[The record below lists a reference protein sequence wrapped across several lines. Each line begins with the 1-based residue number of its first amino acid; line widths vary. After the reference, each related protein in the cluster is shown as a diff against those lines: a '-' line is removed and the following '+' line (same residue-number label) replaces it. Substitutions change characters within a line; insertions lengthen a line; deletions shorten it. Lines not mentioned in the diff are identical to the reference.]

1 MGKFASIG
9 LLLNRGAFVA
19 LGLTLCALAVAL
31 PLGCAKVPSAEP
43 AKVGGTVS
51 FQGRALADGL
61 IVFTPEPERGNGGK
75 MFSANI
81 NSNGRFQLADGT
93 AAVAP
98 GWYRVAIAEPAGW
111 YGGRDFPAELR
122 RPDRSGLERE
132 VKPGFDH
139 DFDFVIELT
148 R

>member
-1 MGKFASIG
+1 MGH
-9 LLLNRGAFVA
+9 LLNRGAFVA
-19 LGLTLCALAVAL
+19 FGLGLFGLAFML

-43 AKVGGTVS
+43 AKVSGTVS
-51 FQGRALADGL
+51 FQGRALSDGL
-61 IVFTPEPERGNGGK
+61 IVFTPDPERGNGGK

-93 AAVAP
+93 AAVLP

-132 VKPGFDH
+132 VKPGYDH
-139 DFDFVIELT
+139 DFDFIIELT

>member
-1 MGKFASIG
+1 MGKLAS
-9 LLLNRGAFVA
+9 RGAFVM
-19 LGLTLCALAVAL
+19 LGVSLVVVALAM
-31 PLGCAKVPSAEP
+31 PLGCAKAPSAEP
-43 AKVGGTVS
+43 ARVGGTVS

-61 IVFTPEPERGNGGK
+61 IVFTPDPERGNGGK
-75 MFSANI
+75 LFTANI

-93 AAVAP
+93 AGVSP

-111 YGGRDFPAELR
+111 YGNFPAELR

-132 VKPGFDH
+132 IKPGMDH
-139 DFDFVIELT
+139 DFDFAIELT

>member
-1 MGKFASIG
+1 MGKVANVGRVLS
-9 LLLNRGAFVA
+9 RGAFVA
-19 LGLTLCALAVAL
+19 LGIGVVALALAL
-31 PLGCAKVPSAEP
+31 PMGCAKAPSADP
-43 AKVGGTVS
+43 AKVGGTVL

-61 IVFTPEPERGNGGK
+61 IVFTPDPDRGNGGK
-75 MFSANI
+75 LFTANI

-111 YGGRDFPAELR
+111 YGNFPAELR

-132 VKPGFDH
+132 VKPGMDH
-139 DFDFVIELT
+139 DFDFAIELT